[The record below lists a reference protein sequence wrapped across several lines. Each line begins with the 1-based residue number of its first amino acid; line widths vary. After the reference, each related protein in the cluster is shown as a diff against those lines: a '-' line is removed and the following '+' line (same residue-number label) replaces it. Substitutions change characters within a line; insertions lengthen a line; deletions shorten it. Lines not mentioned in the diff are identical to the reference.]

1 MNIES
6 FEELM
11 GCKGIKN
18 KSVPANQ
25 LLFNL
30 GDVCD
35 HFVFVQTGSVR
46 VELLSSAGQQLLLY
60 RIEGGQSCVM
70 TTACLLGNSNYYA
83 QAVTETEVE
92 LVLIPQ
98 LAFHSQLTE
107 IPKFRRFVF
116 DGFSERLAV
125 LMQRTAE
132 LATQTIDQRLA
143 SALLAQINT
152 EAASDVITL
161 THEQLAIEIGTAREV
176 VSRRLAAFENQG
188 LLVRH
193 RGHIEILDTEKLM
206 SQLAD

>member
-176 VSRRLAAFENQG
+176 VSRRLAAFEKQG